1 VSCQGFNFCGAVLVK
16 QHGDVEIWRVIVV
29 YGSPYEET
37 KVDCIQEL
45 HQVMES
51 WKGPTLLGGGDFNL
65 IGTQEEKNNG
75 IVNFTHASIFND
87 WIKKWGLMEI
97 NDPSRLY
104 TWSNN
109 QDNPIMAKI
118 DRILVSV
125 N

>member
-45 HQVMES
+45 H
-51 WKGPTLLGGGDFNL
+51 
-65 IGTQEEKNNG
+65 QEEKNNG